1 MGNWRLL
8 ICMKTFFITE
18 ICVKLSVIIKL
29 VSGEDKASLLPI
41 FKYKQ
46 SYRVFIIIITLHL
59 LELYV

>member
-1 MGNWRLL
+1 
-8 ICMKTFFITE
+8 MKTFFITE
-18 ICVKLSVIIKL
+18 RCVKLSVIIKL

-46 SYRVFIIIITLHL
+46 CYRVFIIIITLHL